1 MSELREKM
9 KNGLQPKNDDDKV
22 EIVKDEISGIEYIMP
37 SNYSIRDGKIVKFDD
52 GSLKKVCSIPVWPIS
67 IIQNLDNGEEK
78 IELEMKRR
86 GEVKKGVFLKS
97 KVITGPTEL
106 ANFGVPVNYTNA
118 TALAEYITEL
128 EIVNEDNIPQI
139 KAVSKLGWR
148 DEKDIFLPFSKDTDI
163 IVDIANNQEKWIN
176 AYSEKGTLEEWIKS
190 MKPFRDNNKFR
201 FIMSA
206 SFAAP
211 LLKLIGHRIF
221 VVFNWGNSRDGKT
234 SALKARPFCMG
245 KS

>member
-1 MSELREKM
+1 MTEFKEKI
-9 KNGLQPKNDDDKV
+9 KNGLQVKSDDDKV
-22 EIVKDEISGIEYIMP
+22 EIEKDEISGIEYIMP
-37 SNYSIRDGKIVKFDD
+37 TNFFIRDGNILKLEN
-52 GSLKKVCSIPVWPIS
+52 GSFKKVCSIPIWPIS

-86 GEVKKGVFLKS
+86 GEVKTGVFPKS
-97 KVITGPTEL
+97 KVITGLTEL
-106 ANFGVPVNYTNA
+106 ANFGVPVNHTNA
-118 TALAEYITEL
+118 TVLSEFLTEL
-128 EIVNEDNIPQI
+128 EVVNEDNIPQV

-148 DEKDIFLPFSKDTDI
+148 EEKDIFLPFSKDTDI

-176 AYSEKGTLEEWIKS
+176 AYSENGTLEEWIEA
-190 MKPFRDNNKFR
+190 MRPFRENNKFR

-221 VVFNWGNSRDGKT
+221 VVFNWR
-234 SALKARPFCMG
+234 
-245 KS
+245 